1 MLWDLSKEHP
11 KRTPEGSKELY
22 YRALQARTKD
32 ERNRI
37 LKTQGL
43 RLIENAWWDM
53 GPLYDPYAAYSFD
66 ELHNNDHGV
75 EGKHIFPEI
84 IRVIKSMP
92 SKQRREAAHIVG
104 EQMASLPP
112 WPKLKSFKKNFMT
125 TKFADGNHFRAIM
138 KTPFT
143 NNLQLIV
150 FVTHNVLACDVK
162 SNTYKLLYATRKYL
176 DMTTWQMLEVA
187 TDDTISAGK
196 LAVLAFGDAMNAYA
210 STLTKLAGTGTPQQS
225 NKDNI
230 AAPSGCNT
238 ESSDDNDD
246 NSDDDDNGSGDDR
259 RLDSHRED
267 DYKDSDESSD
277 DDESDDDGDDE
288 EDDAS
293 SEDSDDEGAIDNQ
306 DTEDDF
312 WKDVDLRP
320 PTQSKFTNYPKFHL
334 QSHAFEDIKAKG
346 VLRGYS
352 TRHFE
357 GRHCSYKESYQNS
370 TNFKEYTDQI
380 LLDDMI
386 NLSMHMIREDI
397 DANAEYIK
405 KQANEEVK
413 RQKLVNFGNIYLGSP
428 EKVVSFH
435 TLEHKYKDDPA
446 FKNLYRRCL
455 LVLRDILQRDSSPI
469 KIADFNVF
477 KQSIGTE
484 DKIIAQFK
492 YIKVTF
498 ESAVSGFAETNKIR
512 CNPSC
517 YGKERFDCVL
527 VHSYPRNAFYRLVF
541 TFVVK
546 LKANPSDQKASV
558 PIALALAVPF
568 KEVNRTSATELQ
580 RNRDLRLLRLKQMPR
595 EKAQI
600 IPLRSIIRGAYIIP
614 EGKDLETS
622 LIVDII
628 DSDMFLRMQEM
639 YPP

>member
-1 MLWDLSKEHP
+1 MLWDLSKKYP
-11 KRTPEGSKELY
+11 NRTPEGSKELY
-22 YRALQARTKD
+22 KQALQAKTKD

-75 EGKHIFPEI
+75 GGKHIFPEI
-84 IRVIKSMP
+84 VRVIKSMP

-138 KTPFT
+138 K
-143 NNLQLIV
+143 LIV

-187 TDDTISAGK
+187 TEDTISAGK
-196 LAVLAFGDAMNAYA
+196 RAVLAFGDAMNAYA
-210 STLTKLAGTGTPQQS
+210 STLTKPAETEARQQS
-225 NKDNI
+225 DKV
-230 AAPSGCNT
+230 AAPSERNT
-238 ESSDDNDD
+238 ERSNNDNNED
-246 NSDDDDNGSGDDR
+246 NSDDDDKGSEYDG
-259 RLDSHRED
+259 RLDSEYD
-267 DYKDSDESSD
+267 SEDSDESSD
-277 DDESDDDGDDE
+277 DDSDNEGDDR
-288 EDDAS
+288 DDNTS
-293 SEDSDDEGAIDNQ
+293 SGNSDDEGVIDNQ
-306 DTEDDF
+306 DTENDF

-357 GRHCSYKESYQNS
+357 GRHRSYKASYQHKS
-370 TNFKEYTDQI
+370 NFKEYTDQI

-386 NLSMHMIREDI
+386 NLSMHMIRENI
-397 DANAEYIK
+397 DANAEYMK
-405 KQANEEVK
+405 KQENEEAK

-435 TLEHKYKDDPA
+435 TLEDKHKDDPA

-477 KQSIGTE
+477 KQTIGAE
-484 DKIIAQFK
+484 DKIITRYK

-527 VHSYPRNAFYRLVF
+527 VYSHPRNAFYRLLF

-546 LKANPSDQKASV
+546 LKANPSDQTASV
-558 PIALALAVPF
+558 PIALALAIPF
-568 KEVNRTSATELQ
+568 KEIHRTSPTDLQ

-595 EKAQI
+595 DKAQI

-614 EGKDLETS
+614 EGKGLETS